1 MLLATTLL
9 FAAAVAVPELPPG
22 KGARIVQSNC
32 SSCHALRVVTSTRA
46 SKPRW
51 SQLVNL
57 MITRGA
63 QIADEDIQTVIDY
76 LAANFNESSPP
87 PADSAPVNS
96 GSKVINVNAA
106 TAKQLAFAFGL
117 SSEEADAVI
126 EYRAQRGKIPDWIA
140 LTRMPGVPASKFKE
154 KKNLITY

>member
-1 MLLATTLL
+1 
-9 FAAAVAVPELPPG
+9 
-22 KGARIVQSNC
+22 
-32 SSCHALRVVTSTRA
+32 
-46 SKPRW
+46 
-51 SQLVNL
+51 
-57 MITRGA
+57 
-63 QIADEDIQTVIDY
+63 
-76 LAANFNESSPP
+76 
-87 PADSAPVNS
+87 VNS